1 MVPGMFSDA
10 MSGLFLSFM
19 TRAVKQSAGIR
30 SCQRDLMWFLDGRKE
45 RKKESYFT
53 VSDNEQF
60 F

>member
-30 SCQRDLMWFLDGRKE
+30 SCQRDPMWFLDGRKE
-45 RKKESYFT
+45 KKRVIFYSE
-53 VSDNEQF
+53 
-60 F
+60 